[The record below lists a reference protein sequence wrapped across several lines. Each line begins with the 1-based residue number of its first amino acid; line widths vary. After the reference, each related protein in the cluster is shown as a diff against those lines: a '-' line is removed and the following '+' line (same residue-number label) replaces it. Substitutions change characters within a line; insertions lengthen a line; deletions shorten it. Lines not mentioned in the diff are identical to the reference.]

1 MTLYID
7 GDACPVDIKE
17 MVYRAGE
24 RVKVP
29 VVVVANRP
37 MRVPRSTFIRLQVV
51 SSGLD
56 VADTWI
62 VSQVAKGDLVVTAD
76 IPLAALLVEKGVMA
90 IDPRGEL
97 YSAASIGERL
107 SLRNFM
113 DTMRGA
119 GLVTGG
125 PRPLGPRD
133 RQQFAATFDRE
144 LTRLVAQARQNPT
157 DPAGVA
163 GT

>member
-7 GDACPVDIKE
+7 GDACPVDVKE

-37 MRVPRSTFIRLQVV
+37 MRVPRSLLIRLQVV
-51 SSGLD
+51 PAGLD

-62 VSQVAKGDLVVTAD
+62 VGQVVPGDLVVTAD
-76 IPLAALLVEKGVMA
+76 IPLAALLVEKGVLA

-97 YSAASIGERL
+97 YSSASIGERL
-107 SLRNFM
+107 SMRNFM
-113 DTMRGA
+113 DTLRGA
-119 GLVTGG
+119 GLATGG
-125 PRPLGPRD
+125 PKPLSQRD

-144 LTRLVAQARQNPT
+144 LTRLVAQAHQKSQ
-157 DPAGVA
+157 
-163 GT
+163 